1 LGGWQAEMLWPVAVP
16 LLLGGAAV
24 YLLLPR
30 PRSLPAIWGAALSGA
45 ALLAAGSLLVWGK
58 AATPERFL
66 FYVFSGIAIG
76 SGALLVTLRNPVRAA
91 LSFALVVLSTCGLF
105 LLQAAPFLMAATT
118 IIYAGAIVVTF
129 LFVIML
135 AQQEGLSDA
144 DHRSREPLLSTVA
157 GFVLLG
163 ALLYVLNRTYDTREI
178 DVLIDRVAA
187 AAKAQSVE
195 DAGEALGDED
205 GFFTDFEQAAA
216 TIRGP
221 ASAIVLERRL
231 RDIHVNWSGWK
242 HDRNIVA
249 ARQAL
254 SDLAELAIQ
263 VRDSTGM
270 LHVPKETEKELSPF
284 SLPVADPKRPGETV
298 APLGRMLFTDY
309 LVAVELAGMILLVAT
324 IGAIAIAGRRA
335 EGLR

>member
-1 LGGWQAEMLWPVAVP
+1 MGGWQAEMLWPVAVP
-16 LLLGGAAV
+16 LLLGGVAV

-45 ALLAAGSLLVWGK
+45 AILAAGSLLVWGK
-58 AATPERFL
+58 AVTPERLL
-66 FYVFSGIAIG
+66 FYVFSGIAI
-76 SGALLVTLRNPVRAA
+76 AFAVLLVTLRNPVHAA

-105 LLQAAPFLMAATT
+105 LLQAAPFLMAATM

-163 ALLYVLNRTYDTREI
+163 ALLYVLNRTYDTREM
-178 DVLIDRVAA
+178 DALIDRVAA
-187 AAKAQSVE
+187 SAKAQSVE
-195 DAGEALGDED
+195 DAGEVLGDED
-205 GFFTDFEQAAA
+205 EFFTQFEQAAA
-216 TIRGP
+216 AIRGP
-221 ASAIVLERRL
+221 ASAIALERRL
-231 RDIHVNWSGWK
+231 RDVRVNWSGWK
-242 HDRNIVA
+242 RDKNLVA

-270 LHVPKETEKELSPF
+270 LYVPNQAEKELSPF
-284 SLPVADPKRPGETV
+284 SLPVFDPNRPGETV

-309 LVAVELAGMILLVAT
+309 LMAVELAGLLLLAAT